1 MKKLIVTSLVI
12 FSIVSCNK
20 KETPVAEK
28 TTSELS
34 VDSTKTEIPTI
45 TIAEWNTEKVA
56 ALVTPKQND
65 TLYITNFFAT
75 WCGPCMKE
83 IPHFKEKM
91 EEMKNEKVK
100 FTFVSVDAKE
110 DWKTAVNDFGAEN
123 NLSSHIV
130 LLDTSTIA
138 PDFFT
143 KNFKTWTGNSIPF
156 TLITKGDKRDET
168 IGMMSKEDLASKIK
182 SFK

>member
-28 TTSELS
+28 TTSDPS
-34 VDSTKTEIPTI
+34 VDSTKTEIPAI

-100 FTFVSVDAKE
+100 FTFVFILIR
-110 DWKTAVNDFGAEN
+110 NGF
-123 NLSSHIV
+123 NLS
-130 LLDTSTIA
+130 
-138 PDFFT
+138 
-143 KNFKTWTGNSIPF
+143 
-156 TLITKGDKRDET
+156 E
-168 IGMMSKEDLASKIK
+168 
-182 SFK
+182 